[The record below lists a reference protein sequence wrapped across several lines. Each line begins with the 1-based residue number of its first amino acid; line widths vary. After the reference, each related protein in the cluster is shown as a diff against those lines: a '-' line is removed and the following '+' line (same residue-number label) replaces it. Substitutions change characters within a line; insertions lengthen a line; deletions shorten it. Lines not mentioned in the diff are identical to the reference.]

1 METSNAGLQMIEGF
15 EAYRG
20 YPYKDIA
27 GWWTW
32 GYGHKRVGNEPMPTF
47 ISQPDAVA
55 LLRRD
60 IAQYETAVND
70 NVKYPITQDQFDAL
84 VDFTYNLGVAD
95 FESSTLLKLLNS
107 GDIAGA
113 ANEFPKWDHA
123 RVNGQEV
130 EVPGLLARRMQERTL
145 FLRTTAAVPPA
156 SAPAPAAA
164 PAPASS
170 QQSVWGNIKGWL
182 GL

>member
-1 METSNAGLQMIEGF
+1 METSDTGLQLIEGF

-20 YPYKDIA
+20 YPYKDMA

-32 GYGHKRVGNEPMPTF
+32 GYGHKRVGDEPMPTF

-60 IAQYETAVND
+60 IVQYEAAVNN

-95 FESSTLLKLLNS
+95 FETSTLLKLLNS

-145 FLRTTAAVPPA
+145 FLRMTAAATV
-156 SAPAPAAA
+156 APAPT

-170 QQSVWGNIKGWL
+170 QQSVWGNLKGWL